1 MQEPWSSVK
10 TAAISFFRSIEPWDH
25 TRAEAKTAVST
36 GRPIFVKGRVA
47 TIKDAINKMRRQN
60 KDSGETYP

>member
-10 TAAISFFRSIEPWDH
+10 TAAISFFRSIEPLDH

-36 GRPIFVKGRVA
+36 GGRPVFVKASVA
-47 TIKDAINKMRRQN
+47 TIKDAINKMATT
-60 KDSGETYP
+60 K